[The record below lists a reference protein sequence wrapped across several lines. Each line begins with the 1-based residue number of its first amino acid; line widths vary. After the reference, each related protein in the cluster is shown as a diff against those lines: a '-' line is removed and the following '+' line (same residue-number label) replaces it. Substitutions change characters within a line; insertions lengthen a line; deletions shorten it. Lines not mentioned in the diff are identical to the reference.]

1 VALLLI
7 FLLRLWSTVAA
18 SAPKRECTV
27 QRSSSKKR
35 FGHFAGT
42 KKMAQTNKKWR
53 ARCHYLPFRVT
64 RLGRIFASWA
74 IVCFLENY
82 KSRPIFL
89 LHEKHYEST
98 ETKNWLG

>member
-42 KKMAQTNKKWR
+42 KKNGTNKQKMEGKVS
-53 ARCHYLPFRVT
+53 LPSFQGDQIGANFRL
-64 RLGRIFASWA
+64 LGN
-74 IVCFLENY
+74 C
-82 KSRPIFL
+82 L
-89 LHEKHYEST
+89 LF
-98 ETKNWLG
+98 

>member
-27 QRSSSKKR
+27 QRSSSKKKR

-98 ETKNWLG
+98 